1 MSRTQWREAI
11 HAERS
16 TAPSATSIAGA
27 VSQAT
32 SLRV

>member
-16 TAPSATSIAGA
+16 TAAPASIAGA
-27 VSQAT
+27 VSQAA